1 MKKVVS
7 IKNWCGEELPL
18 DKMDILWIDENCVYA
33 KYKGYG
39 NCFAKMY
46 HACDGYTVT
55 IQEV

>member
-7 IKNWCGEELPL
+7 IKDLFGRELPL
-18 DKMDILWIDENCVYA
+18 DKMDILWVGENSVYA

-39 NCFAKMY
+39 DCFAKMY